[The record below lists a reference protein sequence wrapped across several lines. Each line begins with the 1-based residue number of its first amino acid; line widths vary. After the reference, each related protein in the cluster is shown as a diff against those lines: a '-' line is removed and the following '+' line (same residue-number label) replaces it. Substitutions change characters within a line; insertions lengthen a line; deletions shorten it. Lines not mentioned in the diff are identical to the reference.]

1 MTALSKTADS
11 KGRVTLGK
19 EFADRLVIIKK
30 VEDGVVQVTLA
41 EAIPAREAW
50 LHKDKKALAT
60 LLRSLDETGRGEFAP
75 SPDWQG
81 DLKAAAKPR
90 G

>member
-1 MTALSKTADS
+1 MSKTADH

-19 EFADRLVIIKK
+19 EFADRLVIVKK
-30 VEDGVVQVTLA
+30 IEDGVVEVTLA

-50 LHKDKKALAT
+50 LHRDKKALAT
-60 LLRSLDETGRGEFAP
+60 LLRALEETGRGEFAQP
-75 SPDWQG
+75 PDWQG
-81 DLKAAAKPR
+81 DHEAAEKSQ

>member
-1 MTALSKTADS
+1 MTVLSKTADH

-19 EFADRLVIIKK
+19 EFADRLVILRRI
-30 VEDGVVQVTLA
+30 EEGVVEVTLA

-60 LLRSLDETGRGEFAP
+60 LMRALEETGRGEFAQP
-75 SPDWQG
+75 PDWQA
-81 DLKAAAKPR
+81 DLKAAEKSR